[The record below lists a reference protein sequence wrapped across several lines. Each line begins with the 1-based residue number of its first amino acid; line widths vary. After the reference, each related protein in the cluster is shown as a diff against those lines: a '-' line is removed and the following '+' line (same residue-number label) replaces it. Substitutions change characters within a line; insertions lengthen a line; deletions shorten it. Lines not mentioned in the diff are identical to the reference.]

1 MLTRTIFVV
10 VLFAVLKCCHAQPL
24 PVISVVS
31 PNGVFDT
38 EWSLRVV
45 SNGGVR
51 PSQATITAS
60 YNFLV
65 GLTND
70 SIDSKIFY
78 INFIAPDSLAAALT
92 PLIYNS
98 ADNYHLTANYPASN
112 AGSFVLGD
120 LTVNG
125 LKGDKTAKYFKSGT
139 SCTNFTTTSS
149 GITLYV
155 TEGGTAAFIQTGAQ
169 EQISSTR
176 FELFGVPNVAQFC
189 AQNFTEGQGQITSTA
204 TSGLGYYS
212 GNRTAAN
219 AFGIYFANSGTAH
232 LSLTNGTTTGGA
244 STPNQELFVF
254 CLNVVN
260 PVPVATFFV
269 DSRLGF
275 VAYHR
280 GFTSAESLKF
290 YNRIQTLMTAVGR
303 AQ

>member
-1 MLTRTIFVV
+1 MTGSGIAWHNTTSI
-10 VLFAVLKCCHAQPL
+10 
-24 PVISVVS
+24 
-31 PNGVFDT
+31 FDT

-45 SNGGVR
+45 SNGGAR

-70 SIDSKIFY
+70 SLDSKIFY

-98 ADNYHLTANYPASN
+98 ADNYHTSANYPADN
-112 AGSFVLGD
+112 AGSFVVGD

-149 GITLYV
+149 GITVYV
-155 TEGGTAAFIQTGAQ
+155 YDGGTAAFVQTGAQ
-169 EQISSTR
+169 EQISVTR
-176 FELFGVPNVAQFC
+176 FELFGAPGAAQFC
-189 AQNFTEGQGQITSTA
+189 AQNFTEGQGQITSTSA
-204 TSGLGYYS
+204 TANNGYFS

-244 STPNQELFVF
+244 STPNQELFIM

-260 PVPVATFFV
+260 PVPVASFFA
-269 DSRLGF
+269 DSRLSF
-275 VAYHR
+275 VAYHK

-290 YNRIQTLMTAVGR
+290 FNRIQTLRQTLGGGF
-303 AQ
+303 Q